1 VHPPT
6 PPALLSTPF
15 TSPTTSSTYMAHE
28 RAYSFQYMP
37 TSISFYPP
45 TACAHR
51 SFHAAS
57 SRPSPSPY
65 HSCATGH
72 VATFTFHIVILNYVY
87 SHDYPSMILVVM
99 GLEKGLTLK
108 ALQEPAPILSVT
120 NPALSESINALG
132 QINALVELI
141 QKVSTKRLSPP
152 V

>member
-1 VHPPT
+1 
-6 PPALLSTPF
+6 
-15 TSPTTSSTYMAHE
+15 
-28 RAYSFQYMP
+28 
-37 TSISFYPP
+37 
-45 TACAHR
+45 
-51 SFHAAS
+51 
-57 SRPSPSPY
+57 
-65 HSCATGH
+65 
-72 VATFTFHIVILNYVY
+72 
-87 SHDYPSMILVVM
+87 MILVVM